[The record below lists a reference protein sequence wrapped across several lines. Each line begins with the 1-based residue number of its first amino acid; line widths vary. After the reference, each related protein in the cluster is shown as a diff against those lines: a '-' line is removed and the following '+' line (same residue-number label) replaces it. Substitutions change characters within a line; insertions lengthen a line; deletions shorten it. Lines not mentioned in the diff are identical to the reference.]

1 MLSLDP
7 DALLRVL
14 PLVALLLPALAFAG
28 LALWSLLGRGPAES
42 TTARV
47 TAVAFVGS
55 LLATLLLAAG
65 MLATGTQHLDVRL
78 GVWFGTPD
86 GYTFP
91 LALLVDRLTL
101 PFMALTAALLGLVGA
116 FSTRYLHRERGFTRF
131 FLLLLLFA
139 CGLLLLAMAGTI
151 DLLFAGWELVGI
163 TSALLIG
170 FFQERRAPLRNALR
184 AFATYRVCDV
194 GLVTAAVL
202 LHQHGHSAVFADV
215 FGPEAWPAAGTSLAP
230 GAATAVALCCVVAA
244 LGKSAQVPFSGWLPR
259 AMEGPTP
266 SSAIFYGALSIHA
279 GAYLLLRMGPLLDAS
294 PLASGAL
301 VVVGLASALHGTFVG
316 RAQSDVKSALAY
328 ASMTQVGL
336 ILAEIGLGLRVVPL
350 VHLVGHACVRTLQLL
365 RAPSVVQD
373 HARLEAEWGGALP
386 PTGAHLTWLVPE
398 GARRWLYRLAL
409 ERGQH
414 DALLERLLVRPV
426 LGASRALDRLERGWT
441 GLLGGRRRP
450 GPPPASGPASGPAA
464 PAAGAQSAGDLTG
477 SQQEVRA

>member
-1 MLSLDP
+1 VLNL
-7 DALLRVL
+7 DALTLLHLL
-14 PLVALLLPALAFAG
+14 PLVALALPLAAFAFVGLWTLAAPRGPSEATTASAVALAFG
-28 LALWSLLGRGPAES
+28 
-42 TTARV
+42 
-47 TAVAFVGS
+47 GS
-55 LLATLLLAAG
+55 LLATLALAVG
-65 MLATGTQHLDVRL
+65 MAATGTDHLDVRL
-78 GVWFGTPD
+78 GAWFGTPD

-101 PFMALTAALLGLVGA
+101 PFMALTAGLLGLVGA
-116 FSTRYLHRERGFTRF
+116 FSSRYLHRERGYTRF

-139 CGLLLLAMAGTI
+139 AGLLLLTMAGTI
-151 DLLFAGWELVGI
+151 DLLFAGWELVGV

-194 GLVTAAVL
+194 GLLTAAVL
-202 LHQHGHSAVFADV
+202 LHHHAHTAVLADV
-215 FGPEAWPAAGTSLAP
+215 FTGAAWPAATSAVEAP
-230 GAATAVALCCVVAA
+230 AATAIALCCVFAA

-279 GAYLLLRMGPLLDAS
+279 GAYLLLRMGPLLDRS

-301 VVVGLASALHGTFVG
+301 VAIGVASALHGTFVG

-336 ILAEIGLGLRVVPL
+336 IMAEIGLGLRLVPL
-350 VHLVGHACVRTLQLL
+350 AHLVGHACVRTLQLL
-365 RAPSVVQD
+365 RAPSAVQD
-373 HARLEAEWGGALP
+373 HGALEAAWGGPLP
-386 PTGAHLTWLVPE
+386 PTGAHLERLLPA

-414 DALLERLLVRPV
+414 DAALERLLVRPV
-426 LGASRALDRLERGWT
+426 LALSIGLDRLERAWT
-441 GLLGGRRRP
+441 DLLGGRR
-450 GPPPASGPASGPAA
+450 PPPSPAPSPSPGAA
-464 PAAGAQSAGDLTG
+464 PPCAPAGAE
-477 SQQEVRA
+477 EVRA